1 MKSVIRLA
9 ALSALVLSGMALA
22 KPLYITVPRSYG
34 SQEPVAVDVAF
45 EDKGPVELRVLQ
57 PENLDAFIRA
67 QGDLRRAYQTPPTLK
82 NPGRALSRGFNA
94 VRTPGM
100 FLLDALNPGF
110 RDVVGDV
117 LPRPPEVPGSG
128 EPLATVAEGPE
139 RLVGVPPGF
148 KVARS
153 QWLNLDLGGAERDF
167 NVPGFYASGPS
178 GFQERRVTLAPLP
191 AGTYVL
197 QLVQGRVEG
206 QVVLVVSDLT
216 VQLKQTDGQ
225 VLVRVAGRD
234 QKPRAGAEVQ
244 VYLPKGKG
252 PAGKTN
258 EKGEVTLEVSE
269 PRIIATATVGGDTA
283 IVDTDFYSA
292 LAVAPDV
299 FIYSDRPIYKPGHE
313 VKFRGVVRQPDTFLA
328 RLFTPKKREV
338 TVKLVSQEGRALTTR
353 AAVDAF
359 GAFHGT
365 LKVPEDLGT
374 GVLRVEAE
382 VDGQPHQGEARVQDY
397 VKPTF
402 YLEME
407 PASETVVPGQT
418 LRAKVRA
425 RRYAGGTP
433 DNTKYEVFLYRS
445 LLDAPAWVD
454 DAGKGGQGSD
464 VTYGSASTTE
474 GKLSVPERLYS
485 SVEARGAYDDPWS
498 SASGFD
504 ANGEAEIEVA
514 VPALAAGEE
523 RLPYRYTLTVRA
535 RDDQETFA
543 NATSAFFLSK
553 VEVLGL
559 ARYSDAVV
567 AKSGE
572 ATLAVRATTLAG
584 KPYGVTQGEV
594 EFVLRKADGAEKSLG
609 KRSFSTAADGTHRE
623 KVPTSEVGTVLARVV
638 VKDKNGETWQ
648 GEESLLVIG
657 GADEPVARV
666 PNLTLASLSGTLAP
680 GDTAKL
686 VALLPD
692 SWGSGGRDAGPV
704 WVTLTG
710 ASLYDTQVVELT
722 GRTLVHSFNVEKR
735 FGSAVYASVAYPTA
749 TGRWEER
756 TVAFRVIPRERT
768 LTVELQPRRAEA
780 TPLTEQSIDVRVVD
794 HEGRGVV
801 AQLSVG
807 VVDKAVY
814 AIQSEFRPKVLDFFY
829 PPARNNVSN
838 FFSSEF
844 QGYGYGEALARK
856 MAGLPD
862 HAFASIKPPSRQT
875 KDLERDTAHWDP
887 AVVTDR
893 DGRATVRFKLP
904 SNQTLWVVTAVAADT
919 SGRFGEGTAEFATRG
934 GLNLYAAL
942 PQFLRQGDEALAS
955 VRLSAG
961 EKSPGSQLLDVKLAS
976 LGALTADQLEHKVEL
991 AKGGEQMVPLTLKA
1005 ASTGAAQLAV
1015 NVTGGKDPLKDLKR
1029 FEVAPAAVEDVVK
1042 VSAWGGGALEVPAPR
1057 EATLSRVELVL
1068 QPSIVDAALSNVR
1081 ELLTYPYGCLEQLVS
1096 TTVPNV
1102 AVYQVLQKAG
1112 ALAKLDTDT
1121 QALLAEARSRSVQG
1135 TARILDL
1142 AVKGGGFTW
1151 FGGYETPS
1159 LPLTLIALDGLAY
1172 AAEAGLVDRADP
1184 RIVESAR
1191 WLEAQE
1197 GLPPEYDAT
1206 RAYVL
1211 ARLEGA
1217 KQAARVRALVQGAEG
1232 GDLYPLAL
1240 AVLAAEKAGVMKEP
1254 ALQSQINAL
1263 VSRSAQ
1269 GYATLA
1275 SLTPGQPLEQSEAFF
1290 HFPLRRVGMTAITA
1304 HAASFGTLDITRAR
1318 RRILELL
1325 SEPDLSTF
1333 DRSTAL
1339 LHSLWLLERDAKAM
1353 QGMKAP
1359 EVKGVKAPVKFA
1371 PRGLG
1376 LVAVLEPGTRT
1387 VDVGGFDGVAT
1398 LRATTLTPLSAVQPK
1413 AAGMSIQRA
1422 YYVLREGGK
1431 VRLEAGDTVAQG
1443 EEVYVELTLDAR
1455 GDSRVRSAY
1464 YVVEDAVPAGF
1475 VPLHE
1480 DKAFRSPPH
1489 SLPLVPEAL
1498 KRRVLDPERA
1508 TFFFEEPAWW
1518 SDSPRTVGYVLR
1530 AQFAGTFS
1538 APPAHIEDMYAAS
1551 IHGHTAADVLKVV
1564 PSKKRQGDL

>member
-1 MKSVIRLA
+1 MKCLIRLA
-9 ALSALVLSGMALA
+9 ALSALMLSGVALA

-34 SQEPVAVDVAF
+34 TQEPVAVDVAF
-45 EDKGPVELRVLQ
+45 EDKGPVELRVLK

-100 FLLDALNPGF
+100 FLLDTLNPAF
-110 RDVVGDV
+110 RDEVGEV
-117 LPRPPEVPGSG
+117 LPRSPQTSGSG
-128 EPLATVAEGPE
+128 EPLAKVAEGPE

-148 KVARS
+148 TVARS

-167 NVPGFYASGPS
+167 NVPGFNASGPS

-197 QLVQGRVEG
+197 QMVQGRVEG

-234 QKPRAGAEVQ
+234 QKPREGAEVQ

-252 PAGKTN
+252 PVGKTN
-258 EKGEVTLEVSE
+258 AKGEVTLEVSE
-269 PRIIATATVGGDTA
+269 PRVIATATAGGDTA

-328 RLFTPKKREV
+328 RLFTPKKRQV
-338 TVKLVSQEGRALTTR
+338 QVKLVSQEGRALTTR
-353 AAVDAF
+353 ASVDEF

-382 VDGQPHQGEARVQDY
+382 VDGHPHQGEARVQDY

-433 DNTKYEVFLYRS
+433 DATKYEVFLYRS

-464 VTYGSASTTE
+464 VTYGSASSTE

-523 RLPYRYTLTVRA
+523 RLPYRYSLTVRA

-567 AKSGE
+567 AKSGD
-572 ATLAVRATTLAG
+572 ATLAIRATTLSG

-594 EFVLRKADGAEKSLG
+594 EFVRRAADGSEKSLG

-623 KVPTSEVGTVLARVV
+623 KVPTSDVGTVLARVV

-686 VALLPD
+686 VALMPD

-704 WVTLTG
+704 WVTLSG

-780 TPLTEQSIDVRVVD
+780 PPLTEQSIDVRVVD

-887 AVVTDR
+887 TVVTDR
-893 DGRATVRFKLP
+893 DGRATVRFTLP

-919 SGRFGEGTAEFATRG
+919 SGRFGEGTSEFATRG

-942 PQFLRQGDEALAS
+942 PQFLREGDEALAS

-961 EKSPGSQLLDVKLAS
+961 EKSPASQLLDVKLAS
-976 LGALTADQLEHKVEL
+976 LGALKADQFEHKVEL
-991 AKGGEQMVPLTLKA
+991 AKGGEQVVPLTLKA
-1005 ASTGAAQLAV
+1005 ASTGAAQLTV
-1015 NVTGGKDPLKDLKR
+1015 NVAGGKDPLRDLKR
-1029 FEVAPAAVEDVVK
+1029 FDVGPAAVEDEVK
-1042 VSAWGGGALEVPAPR
+1042 VSAWGGGALEVPAPQ
-1057 EATLSRVELVL
+1057 EATLARVELVL

-1142 AVKGGGFTW
+1142 SVKGGGFTW

-1184 RIVESAR
+1184 RLVESAR

-1211 ARLEGA
+1211 ARLEGS

-1240 AVLAAEKAGVMKEP
+1240 AVLAAEKAGVIKEP
-1254 ALQSQINAL
+1254 ALQTQINAL
-1263 VSRSAQ
+1263 VARSAQ

-1275 SLTPGQPLEQSEAFF
+1275 ALTPGQPLEQSEAFF
-1290 HFPLRRVGMTAITA
+1290 RFPLRRVGMTAIAA

-1359 EVKGVKAPVKFA
+1359 EVKGVKTPVKFA

-1376 LVAVLEPGTRT
+1376 LVAVLAPGTRT

-1398 LRATTLTPLSAVQPK
+1398 LRATTRTPLSAVQPK
-1413 AAGMSIQRA
+1413 AEGMSIQRA

-1431 VRLEAGDTVAQG
+1431 VRLGAGDTVSQG

-1455 GDSRVRSAY
+1455 GDNRVRSAY

-1475 VPLHE
+1475 VPLQE
-1480 DKAFRSPPH
+1480 DKAFRGPPH

-1498 KRRVLDPERA
+1498 KRRVLNPERA

-1551 IHGHTAADVLKVV
+1551 IHGRTAADSLKVV
-1564 PSKKRQGDL
+1564 PSKKRLGDL